1 MSIKSLKVTARP
13 LVPGEFDVELSKSYL
28 ANYARLTN
36 IEFIGAAPLVISPK
50 GYAVKLSW
58 TLYFLDRNTGVHW
71 SIPEY
76 PSGFAKIGHILEDAG
91 MLLQTKWLPIEYCL
105 ERGISINNQFT
116 AYIRKGPLIRIV

>member
-1 MSIKSLKVTARP
+1 MQQNIIKSAARQ
-13 LVPGEFDVELSKSYL
+13 LMPGEFDIESSRGYL
-28 ANYARLTN
+28 AKFAKLTN
-36 IEFIGAAPLVISPK
+36 LEFIGAVPFVISPK

-76 PSGFAKIGHILEDAG
+76 ASGFAKVGHVLEDTN
-91 MLLQTKWLPIEYCL
+91 LLQTKWLPIEYCL